1 MKVRLLENTIWGPA
15 GAVIRRSDS
24 AFTNWVKHNAAL
36 VHVFEKKVPPPK
48 VELRVEYKPKVE
60 DKPKI
65 EPKAETPK
73 DYKGVKN
80 A

>member
-24 AFTNWVKHNAAL
+24 AFAAWVKRNAAL

-48 VELRVEYKPKVE
+48 VERKA
-60 DKPKI
+60 DKTRDLPI
-65 EPKAETPK
+65 TGSEIAPIDK
-73 DYKGVKN
+73 DYRGVKN